1 MNIEAHRDNLDI
13 ICKECDAPFFYYDLD
28 MLETHAKELKKL
40 PVKLWYALKAN
51 PLSRIIKV
59 FDEQKISFDVASI
72 GELDQ
77 VLAQG
82 VNPKNILHTGPAKS
96 YSQLEYFLAQGVR
109 IFVIESINQF
119 KDLSDLV
126 ERKNIKVEVLLRV
139 QLVWSDQESNV
150 LGGGGCVTPFGL
162 SINDWKDF
170 FDSAPDISNNMF
182 IIGMHCFQWGNIL
195 CLDKL
200 SQIWKTITRA
210 LLDLSEAINVSLKII
225 DLGGG
230 IGVPY
235 NSSQKAVSINDLMF
249 CFNNLKKEFPDIEYW
264 LELGRYAVA
273 ESGAYVTKVIDRK
286 SVNNINLLVTD
297 GGAQHLV
304 RPALTGE
311 SFPIELLRKEF
322 CNDIENF
329 QIHGPLCTSLD
340 KAGLASLPKD
350 IKLNDYLVFK
360 QTGAYGFTE
369 SMPFFLCHNLPAEVI
384 FYKGQLQTVRQ
395 SKKAS
400 SWLV

>member
-1 MNIEAHRDNLDI
+1 MNIEAHRNNLES
-13 ICKECDAPFFYYDLD
+13 ICKESDSPFFYYDLD
-28 MLETHAKELKKL
+28 MLEAHAKELKKL

-51 PLSRIIKV
+51 PLSRIIKI

-77 VLAQG
+77 VLDQG
-82 VNPKNILHTGPAKS
+82 VNPENILHTGPAKS

-109 IFVIESINQF
+109 IFVVESINQF
-119 KDLSDLV
+119 KDLSGLV
-126 ERKNIKVEVLLRV
+126 ERKNIKVEILLRV

-150 LGGGGCVTPFGL
+150 LGGGDCVTPFGL

-170 FDSAPDISNNMF
+170 FNSSPSISNNMS

-200 SQIWKTITRA
+200 SQIWKTITKA
-210 LLDLSEAINVSLKII
+210 LLDLSEAINISLKII

-235 NSSQKAVSINDLMF
+235 NSSQKVVSINDLMS
-249 CFNNLKKEFPDIEYW
+249 CFDNLKKEFPDIEYW

-273 ESGAYVTKVIDRK
+273 ESGVYVTKVIDRK

-304 RPALTGE
+304 RPVLTGE
-311 SFPIELLRKEF
+311 SFPVELLRKEF
-322 CNDIENF
+322 CNDTEKF

-340 KAGLASLPKD
+340 KAGVASLPKD
-350 IKLNDYLVFK
+350 IKLSDYLIFK

-369 SMPFFLCHNLPAEVI
+369 SMPFFLCHNLPAEII

>member
-1 MNIEAHRDNLDI
+1 MNIEAHRNNLES
-13 ICKECDAPFFYYDLD
+13 ICKESEAPFFYYDLD
-28 MLETHAKELKKL
+28 MLEAHAKELHRL

-109 IFVIESINQF
+109 IFVIESINQL
-119 KDLSDLV
+119 KDLSILV
-126 ERKNIKVEVLLRV
+126 EKKNINVKVLLRV
-139 QLVWSDQESNV
+139 QLVWNDQENNV

-162 SINDWKDF
+162 SINDWRDF
-170 FDSAPDISNNMF
+170 FNSAPNISNNMS

-195 CLDKL
+195 CLNKL
-200 SQIWKTITRA
+200 SQIWEITTKA
-210 LLDLSEAINVSLKII
+210 LLDLSEAINVSLKVI

-235 NSSQKAVSINDLMF
+235 NAGQKSISINDLIF
-249 CFNNLKKEFPDIEYW
+249 CFNKLKKEFPYIEYW

-273 ESGAYVTKVIDRK
+273 ESGVYVTKIVDRK
-286 SVNNINLLVTD
+286 SVNNIDLLVTD

-311 SFPIELLRKEF
+311 SFPIQLLREEA
-322 CNDIENF
+322 CSETNDF

-340 KAGLASLPKD
+340 KAGIASLPKD
-350 IKLNDYLVFK
+350 TGLNDYLIFK

-369 SMPFFLCHNLPAEVI
+369 SMPLFLCHNLPAEVI

-400 SWLV
+400 SWLI

>member
-1 MNIEAHRDNLDI
+1 MNIETHRDNLEI
-13 ICKECDAPFFYYDLD
+13 ISKECDAPFFYYDLD

-51 PLSRIIKV
+51 PLSKIIKV
-59 FDEQKISFDVASI
+59 FDEQNINFDVASI

-96 YSQLEYFLAQGVR
+96 YSQLEYFLTQGVR

-119 KDLSDLV
+119 KDLSDLI
-126 ERKNIKVEVLLRV
+126 EKNNINVEVLLRM
-139 QLVWSDQESNV
+139 QLVWNDQESNV

-170 FDSAPDISNNMF
+170 FDSAPDITNNMS

-200 SQIWKTITRA
+200 SQIWKTITKS
-210 LLDLSEAINVSLKII
+210 LLDLGEAINVSLKVI

-235 NSSQKAVSINDLMF
+235 NSSQKAVSINDLIS

-273 ESGAYVTKVIDRK
+273 ESGVYITKVVDRK

-322 CNDIENF
+322 CNDTEKF

>member
-1 MNIEAHRDNLDI
+1 MNIEAHRSNLDSL
-13 ICKECDAPFFYYDLD
+13 CKENKAPFFYYDLD
-28 MLETHAKELKKL
+28 MLEKHAKELQKL

-51 PLSRIIKV
+51 PLSKIIKV
-59 FDEQKISFDVASI
+59 FDEQNINFDVASI

-96 YSQLEYFLAQGVR
+96 YSQLEYFLTQGVR

-126 ERKNIKVEVLLRV
+126 EKNNINVEVLLRI
-139 QLVWSDQESNV
+139 QLVWNDQESNV

-170 FDSAPDISNNMF
+170 FDSAPDISNNMS

-200 SQIWKTITRA
+200 SQIWKTITKS
-210 LLDLSEAINVSLKII
+210 LLDLGEAINVSLKII

-235 NSSQKAVSINDLMF
+235 NSSQKAVSINDLIS

-273 ESGAYVTKVIDRK
+273 ESGVYVTKVVDIK

-369 SMPFFLCHNLPAEVI
+369 SMPFFLCHNLPAEII
-384 FYKGQLQTVRQ
+384 FYKGHLQTVRQ

>member
-1 MNIEAHRDNLDI
+1 MNIETHRDNLEI

-51 PLSRIIKV
+51 PLSKIIKV
-59 FDEQKISFDVASI
+59 FDEQNINFDVASI

-96 YSQLEYFLAQGVR
+96 YSQLEYFLTQGVR

-126 ERKNIKVEVLLRV
+126 EKNNINVEVLLRV
-139 QLVWSDQESNV
+139 QLVWNDQESNV

-170 FDSAPDISNNMF
+170 FDSAPDISNNMS

-200 SQIWKTITRA
+200 SQIWKTITKS
-210 LLDLSEAINVSLKII
+210 LLDLDEAINVSLKII

-230 IGVPY
+230 IGIPY
-235 NSSQKAVSINDLMF
+235 NSSQKAVSINDLIS
-249 CFNNLKKEFPDIEYW
+249 CINNLKKEFPDIEYW

-273 ESGAYVTKVIDRK
+273 ESGVYVTKVVDRK

>member
-1 MNIEAHRDNLDI
+1 
-13 ICKECDAPFFYYDLD
+13 
-28 MLETHAKELKKL
+28 MLEAHAKELQRL

-126 ERKNIKVEVLLRV
+126 EKNNINVTVLLRV
-139 QLVWSDQESNV
+139 QLVWDDQESNV
-150 LGGGGCVTPFGL
+150 LGGGGRVTPFGL
-162 SINDWKDF
+162 SINDWKGF
-170 FDSAPDISNNMF
+170 FDSASDISNNMS

-200 SQIWKTITRA
+200 SQIWNTITKS
-210 LLDLSEAINVSLKII
+210 LLDLSEAIGISLKVI

-235 NSSQKAVSINDLMF
+235 NNSQKPVSINDLIS
-249 CFNNLKKEFPDIEYW
+249 CFKDLKEKFPEIEYW

-273 ESGAYVTKVIDRK
+273 ESGVYLTKIVDRK
-286 SVNNINLLVTD
+286 SVNGVDLLVAD

-311 SFPIELLRKEF
+311 SFPIELLREKSCSET
-322 CNDIENF
+322 NDF
-329 QIHGPLCTSLD
+329 QVHGPLCTSLD
-340 KAGLASLPKD
+340 KAGTVNLPKD
-350 IKLNDYLVFK
+350 IELNDYLIFK
-360 QTGAYGFTE
+360 KTGAYGFTE
-369 SMPFFLCHNLPAEVI
+369 SMPFFLCHNLPAEII
-384 FYKGQLQTVRQ
+384 FYKGHLQTVRQ

>member
-1 MNIEAHRDNLDI
+1 MNIETHRDNLEI
-13 ICKECDAPFFYYDLD
+13 ISKECDAPFFYYDLD
-28 MLETHAKELKKL
+28 MLEKHAKELQKL

-51 PLSRIIKV
+51 PLSKIIKV
-59 FDEQKISFDVASI
+59 FDEQNINFDVASI

-119 KDLSDLV
+119 KDLSSLI
-126 ERKNIKVEVLLRV
+126 EKKNINVKVLLRV

-170 FDSAPDISNNMF
+170 FDSAPDISNNMS

-200 SQIWKTITRA
+200 SQIWKTITKS
-210 LLDLSEAINVSLKII
+210 LLDLGEAINVSLKII

-235 NSSQKAVSINDLMF
+235 NSSQKAVSINDLIS
-249 CFNNLKKEFPDIEYW
+249 CINNLKKEFPDIEYW

-273 ESGAYVTKVIDRK
+273 ESGVYITKVVDIK

-311 SFPIELLRKEF
+311 SFPIELLREES
-322 CNDIENF
+322 CSETNEF

-340 KAGLASLPKD
+340 NAGIASLPKD
-350 IKLNDYLVFK
+350 IGLNDYLIFK

-369 SMPFFLCHNLPAEVI
+369 SMPFFLCHNLPAEII
-384 FYKGQLQTVRQ
+384 FYKGHLQTVRQ

>member
-1 MNIEAHRDNLDI
+1 MNIETHRDNLEI
-13 ICKECDAPFFYYDLD
+13 ISKECNSPFFYYDLD
-28 MLETHAKELKKL
+28 MLEAHAKELKKL

-51 PLSRIIKV
+51 PLSRIIKI

-82 VNPKNILHTGPAKS
+82 VNPKNILHTGPAKP
-96 YSQLEYFLAQGVR
+96 YSQLEYFLSQGVR
-109 IFVIESINQF
+109 IFVIESVNQF

-126 ERKNIKVEVLLRV
+126 EKNNINVTVLLRV
-139 QLVWSDQESNV
+139 QLVWDDQESNV

-170 FDSAPDISNNMF
+170 FNSAPDISNNMS

-200 SQIWKTITRA
+200 SHIWNTITKA
-210 LLDLSEAINVSLKII
+210 LLDLSEAINISLKVI

-235 NSSQKAVSINDLMF
+235 DIGQKPIQVSDLIA
-249 CFNNLKKEFPDIEYW
+249 CFNKLKKEFLEIEYW

-273 ESGAYVTKVIDRK
+273 ESGAYLTKVIDRK
-286 SVNNINLLVTD
+286 SVNGVDLLVVD
-297 GGAQHLV
+297 GGAHHLV

-311 SFPIELLRKEF
+311 SFPVELFRDEDNNRNK
-322 CNDIENF
+322 DF

-340 KAGLASLPKD
+340 KVGVVNLPKD
-350 IKLNDYLVFK
+350 IEPNDYLVFK

-369 SMPFFLCHNLPAEVI
+369 SMPFFLCHSLPAEVVC
-384 FYKGQLQTVRQ
+384 YKGQLQTVRQ

>member
-1 MNIEAHRDNLDI
+1 MNIEAHRSNLDSL
-13 ICKECDAPFFYYDLD
+13 CKENEAPFFYYDLD
-28 MLETHAKELKKL
+28 MLEKHAKELQKL

-51 PLSRIIKV
+51 PLSKIVKV
-59 FDEQKISFDVASI
+59 FDEQNINFDVASI

-77 VLAQG
+77 VLSQG
-82 VNPKNILHTGPAKS
+82 IDPKNILNTGPAKS

-126 ERKNIKVEVLLRV
+126 EKKNINVTVLLRV
-139 QLVWSDQESNV
+139 QLVWNSQENNV

-162 SINDWKDF
+162 SIDDWKDF
-170 FDSAPDISNNMF
+170 FSSTPNISNN
-182 IIGMHCFQWGNIL
+182 ISIVGMHCFQWGNIL

-200 SQIWKTITRA
+200 SQIWKTITKA
-210 LLDLSEAINVSLKII
+210 LLDLSEAINVPLKVI

-235 NSSQKAVSINDLMF
+235 DVRQKPIHVSDLIA
-249 CFNNLKKEFPDIEYW
+249 CFNKLKKEFPEIEYW

-273 ESGAYVTKVIDRK
+273 ESGAYLTKVVDRK
-286 SVNNINLLVTD
+286 SVNGVDLLVVD
-297 GGAQHLV
+297 GGAHHLV

-311 SFPIELLRKEF
+311 SFPVELFRDDD
-322 CNDIENF
+322 NNENKDF

-340 KAGLASLPKD
+340 KAGVASLPKD
-350 IKLNDYLVFK
+350 IRPNDYLVFK

-369 SMPFFLCHNLPAEVI
+369 SMPFFLCHSLPAEAVC
-384 FYKGQLQTVRQ
+384 YKGQLQTVRQ

>member
-28 MLETHAKELKKL
+28 ILEIHAKELKKL

-82 VNPKNILHTGPAKS
+82 VNPKNILHTGPAKA

-119 KDLSDLV
+119 KDLLDLV
-126 ERKNIKVEVLLRV
+126 ERKNIKVEILLRV
-139 QLVWSDQESNV
+139 QLVWNDQESNV
-150 LGGGGCVTPFGL
+150 LGGGGCITPFGL

-170 FDSAPDISNNMF
+170 FNSSPSISNNMS

-200 SQIWKTITRA
+200 SQIWKTITKA

-235 NSSQKAVSINDLMF
+235 NSSQKSVSINDLIS
-249 CFNNLKKEFPDIEYW
+249 CFDNLKKEFPDIEYW

-273 ESGAYVTKVIDRK
+273 ESGVYVTKIVDRK

-311 SFPIELLRKEF
+311 SFPVELLRKEF

-340 KAGLASLPKD
+340 TAGLASLPKD

-384 FYKGQLQTVRQ
+384 FYKGQVQTVRQ

>member
-1 MNIEAHRDNLDI
+1 MDIEAHRDNLES
-13 ICKECDAPFFYYDLD
+13 ICKESDAPFFYYDLD
-28 MLETHAKELKKL
+28 MLEAHAKELQKL

-51 PLSRIIKV
+51 PLSRMIKV

-119 KDLSDLV
+119 KDLSSLV
-126 ERKNIKVEVLLRV
+126 EKKNINVKVLLRI
-139 QLVWSDQESNV
+139 QLVWNDQESNV

-170 FDSAPDISNNMF
+170 FNSTPNISNNMS

-200 SQIWKTITRA
+200 SQIWETITKA
-210 LLDLSEAINVSLKII
+210 LQDLSEAINVSLKVI

-235 NSSQKAVSINDLMF
+235 NVGQKPVSINDLIS
-249 CFNNLKKEFPDIEYW
+249 CFKDLKQKFPEIEYW

-273 ESGAYVTKVIDRK
+273 ESGVYLTKVVDRK
-286 SVNNINLLVTD
+286 SVNGVDLLVAD

-311 SFPIELLRKEF
+311 SFPIELLREKSCSETS
-322 CNDIENF
+322 DF

-340 KAGLASLPKD
+340 KAGTVNLPKD
-350 IKLNDYLVFK
+350 IKLNDYLIFK

-384 FYKGQLQTVRQ
+384 FYKGQLQIVRQ

>member
-1 MNIEAHRDNLDI
+1 MNIEAHRNNLES
-13 ICKECDAPFFYYDLD
+13 ICKESEAPFFYYDLD
-28 MLETHAKELKKL
+28 MLEAHAKELQKL

-59 FDEQKISFDVASI
+59 FDEQKIRFDVASI

-126 ERKNIKVEVLLRV
+126 EKNNINVEVLLRV
-139 QLVWSDQESNV
+139 QLMWNDQESNV
-150 LGGGGCVTPFGL
+150 LGGGRCVTPFGL

-170 FDSAPDISNNMF
+170 FNSTPSISNNMS

-200 SQIWKTITRA
+200 SQIWKTITKA
-210 LLDLSEAINVSLKII
+210 LLGLSEAINVSLKVI

-235 NSSQKAVSINDLMF
+235 NASQKSVSINDLIS
-249 CFNNLKKEFPDIEYW
+249 CFEELKKEFPNIEYW

-273 ESGAYVTKVIDRK
+273 ESGVYLTKVVDRK

-297 GGAQHLV
+297 GGAHHLV

-311 SFPIELLRKEF
+311 SFPIELLREESGSET
-322 CNDIENF
+322 NDF

-340 KAGLASLPKD
+340 KAGIASLPKD
-350 IKLNDYLVFK
+350 IRLNDYLIFK

-369 SMPFFLCHNLPAEVI
+369 SMPFFLCHNLPAEII
-384 FYKGQLQTVRQ
+384 FYKGQLHTVRQ

>member
-1 MNIEAHRDNLDI
+1 MNIEAHRSNLDSL
-13 ICKECDAPFFYYDLD
+13 CKKNEAPFFYYDLD
-28 MLETHAKELKKL
+28 MLEKHAKELQKL

-51 PLSRIIKV
+51 PLSKIIKV
-59 FDEQKISFDVASI
+59 FDEQNINFDVASI

-77 VLAQG
+77 VLSQG
-82 VNPKNILHTGPAKS
+82 VDPKNILHTGPAKS

-119 KDLSDLV
+119 KDLSDLI
-126 ERKNIKVEVLLRV
+126 EKNNINVEVLLRI
-139 QLVWSDQESNV
+139 QLVWNDQESNV
-150 LGGGGCVTPFGL
+150 LGGGCVTPFGL

-170 FDSAPDISNNMF
+170 FDSAPDISNNMS

-200 SQIWKTITRA
+200 SQIWNTITKS

-235 NSSQKAVSINDLMF
+235 NSSQKVVSINDLMS
-249 CFNNLKKEFPDIEYW
+249 CFDNLKKEFPDIEYW

-273 ESGAYVTKVIDRK
+273 ESGVYVTKVIDRK

-304 RPALTGE
+304 RPVLTGE

-322 CNDIENF
+322 SNDTEKF

-340 KAGLASLPKD
+340 KAGVASLPKD
-350 IKLNDYLVFK
+350 IKLSDYLIFK

-369 SMPFFLCHNLPAEVI
+369 SMPFFLCHNLPAEII

>member
-1 MNIEAHRDNLDI
+1 MNIEAHRSNLDSL
-13 ICKECDAPFFYYDLD
+13 CKENEAPFFYYDLD
-28 MLETHAKELKKL
+28 MLEKHAKELQKL

-51 PLSRIIKV
+51 PLSKIVKV
-59 FDEQKISFDVASI
+59 FDEQNINFDVASI

-77 VLAQG
+77 VLSQG

-126 ERKNIKVEVLLRV
+126 EKNNINVEVLLRI
-139 QLVWSDQESNV
+139 QLVWNDQESNV

-170 FDSAPDISNNMF
+170 FDSAPDISNN
-182 IIGMHCFQWGNIL
+182 ISIAGMHCFQWGNIL

-200 SQIWKTITRA
+200 CQIWETITKA
-210 LLDLSEAINVSLKII
+210 LLDLSEAISVPLRVI

-235 NSSQKAVSINDLMF
+235 DVSQKPIQVSDLIA
-249 CFNNLKKEFPDIEYW
+249 CFNKLKKEFPEIEYW

-273 ESGAYVTKVIDRK
+273 ESGAYLTKVVDRK
-286 SVNNINLLVTD
+286 SVNGVDLLVVD
-297 GGAQHLV
+297 GGAHHLV

-311 SFPIELLRKEF
+311 SFPVELFRDED
-322 CNDIENF
+322 NNENKDF
-329 QIHGPLCTSLD
+329 QVHGPLCTSLD
-340 KAGLASLPKD
+340 KVGVVNLPKD
-350 IKLNDYLVFK
+350 IEPNDYLVFK

-369 SMPFFLCHNLPAEVI
+369 SMPFFLCHSLPAEVVC
-384 FYKGQLQTVRQ
+384 YKGQLQTVRQ

>member
-1 MNIEAHRDNLDI
+1 MNIEAHRDNLEI
-13 ICKECDAPFFYYDLD
+13 ISKECDAPFFYYDLD

-51 PLSRIIKV
+51 PLSKIVKV
-59 FDEQKISFDVASI
+59 FDEQNINFDVASI

-77 VLAQG
+77 VLSQG

-126 ERKNIKVEVLLRV
+126 EKKNINVEVLLRI
-139 QLVWSDQESNV
+139 QLVWNDQESNV

-170 FDSAPDISNNMF
+170 FDSAPDISNNMS

-200 SQIWKTITRA
+200 SQIWKTITKA

-235 NSSQKAVSINDLMF
+235 NSSQKAVSINDLIS

-273 ESGAYVTKVIDRK
+273 ESGVYVTKVIDRK
-286 SVNNINLLVTD
+286 SVNNIDLLVTD
-297 GGAQHLV
+297 GGAHHLV

-311 SFPIELLRKEF
+311 SFPTELFRDEAD
-322 CNDIENF
+322 NENKDF

-340 KAGLASLPKD
+340 KVGVVNLPKD
-350 IKLNDYLVFK
+350 IRPNDYLVFK

-369 SMPFFLCHNLPAEVI
+369 SMPFFLCHSLPAEVVC
-384 FYKGQLQTVRQ
+384 YKGQLQTVRQ
-395 SKKAS
+395 SKKSS